1 MHVILQDEEKKA
13 RTEAREAEKK
23 KEREEK
29 DASKAHARAKE
40 IAAKA
45 VAKIAP
51 VLTELLPKVK
61 DANNDDTESFSQL
74 PMLMKTQLKA
84 SLSELQT
91 INTIASD
98 CLSGS
103 RKDVE
108 FNNEYIKTAVSAAID
123 ILKNLAKHRE

>member
-13 RTEAREAEKK
+13 RTEARESEKK

-29 DASKAHARAKE
+29 DAAKAHGRAKE
-40 IAAKA
+40 IAGKA

-61 DANNDDTESFSQL
+61 DVNNMETESFSQL

-103 RKDVE
+103 CTDVE
-108 FNNEYIKTAVSAAID
+108 FDIEFIKTAVTNAIK
-123 ILKNLAKHRE
+123 IMRSLTNLRQ